1 MKKNLFLV
9 VLFLFPIFT
18 YGELFLEITKGSE
31 DPYRVAMIPFEG
43 NSRVSK
49 QLNDIMRNDLI
60 RTGEFSILDEELL
73 LPVKIINDE
82 LVFSDWKLLG
92 IDYLVTGTIA
102 NANNSLDI
110 SYEIFDIHK
119 KRKVRSSKV
128 FGIPNQI
135 RQLAHYTSDGIYESI
150 TGIKGIAATR
160 LLYVNEV
167 KDSRFISI
175 YKLMLADSDGAN
187 EKVLLSSSEPIISP
201 SWSPDGK
208 RVAYVSFETGIA
220 KVFIQEIASGKRE
233 AVLSQ
238 DTQISSPS
246 WSPDGKYLS
255 LTLYQDG
262 NAEIY
267 ILRLRDRTL
276 TRMTNQFAIDTESSW
291 SPKGN
296 KILFTS
302 GRSGSPQI
310 YELDLRKL
318 NPKAKRIS
326 FEGTYNAKASYL
338 PNEEGVIFVHRSN
351 DGLFHIALKYKR
363 ENFIRVLTEAKMDES
378 PSVAPN
384 GNMVIYGIKEN
395 DLSMLAGFS
404 LSGAKFKLPAS
415 DGEVREPA
423 WSNFLLKK
431 MI

>member
-1 MKKNLFLV
+1 MKKNSLLIFLLLIPV
-9 VLFLFPIFT
+9 MS

-31 DPYRVAMIPFEG
+31 DPYKVAIIPFEG
-43 NSRVSK
+43 NTRVSK
-49 QLNDIMRNDLI
+49 QLNSIVRNDLI

-82 LVFSDWKLLG
+82 LVYSDWKLLG
-92 IDYLVTGTIA
+92 MDYLVTGIITKA
-102 NANNSLDI
+102 KNSLDI
-110 SYEIFDIHK
+110 NYEIYDVHK
-119 KRKVRSSKV
+119 KRKVRSSKI

-135 RQLAHYTSDGIYESI
+135 RQLGHYTSDGIYESI

-160 LLYVNEV
+160 ILYVNEI
-167 KDSRFISI
+167 KDSQLTSTFR
-175 YKLMLADSDGAN
+175 LMLADSDGAN
-187 EKVLLSSSEPIISP
+187 EKILLSSSEPIISP

-208 RVAYVSFETGIA
+208 RVAYVSFETGTA

-233 AVLSQ
+233 AVLSKE
-238 DTQISSPS
+238 TQISSPS

-318 NPKAKRIS
+318 NPKAKRVS

-338 PNEEGVIFVHRSN
+338 PNEEGIIFVHRSN
-351 DGLFHIALKYKR
+351 DGLFHIALKYKK

-384 GNMVIYGIKEN
+384 GNMVIYGIREKN
-395 DLSMLAGFS
+395 LSMLAGFS

-415 DGEVREPA
+415 NGEVREPA
-423 WSNFLLKK
+423 WSNFLR
-431 MI
+431 

>member
-1 MKKNLFLV
+1 MKKNSLLIFL
-9 VLFLFPIFT
+9 LLIPIMS

-31 DPYRVAMIPFEG
+31 DPYKVAIIPFEG
-43 NSRVSK
+43 NTRVSK
-49 QLNDIMRNDLI
+49 QLNSIVRNDLI

-82 LVFSDWKLLG
+82 LVYSDWKLLG
-92 IDYLVTGTIA
+92 MDYLVTGIITKA
-102 NANNSLDI
+102 KNSLDI
-110 SYEIFDIHK
+110 NYEIYDVHK

-135 RQLAHYTSDGIYESI
+135 RQLGHYTSDGIYESI

-160 LLYVNEV
+160 ILYVNEI
-167 KDSRFISI
+167 KDSQLTSSYR
-175 YKLMLADSDGAN
+175 LMLADSDGAN
-187 EKVLLSSSEPIISP
+187 EKILLSSSEPIISP

-208 RVAYVSFETGIA
+208 SVAYVSFETGMA
-220 KVFIQEIASGKRE
+220 KVYIQEIASGKRE
-233 AVLSQ
+233 AVLSKE
-238 DTQISSPS
+238 TQISSPS

-267 ILRLRDRTL
+267 ILRLRDRAL

-318 NPKAKRIS
+318 NPKAKRVS

-338 PNEEGVIFVHRSN
+338 PNEEGIIFVHRSN
-351 DGLFHIALKYKR
+351 DGLFHIALKYKK

-384 GNMVIYGIKEN
+384 GNMVIYGIREKN
-395 DLSMLAGFS
+395 LSMLAGFS

-415 DGEVREPA
+415 NGEVREPA
-423 WSNFLLKK
+423 WSNFLR
-431 MI
+431 

>member
-92 IDYLVTGTIA
+92 IDYLVTGTIG

-423 WSNFLLKK
+423 WSNFLR
-431 MI
+431 

>member
-9 VLFLFPIFT
+9 VLLLFPIFT

-31 DPYRVAMIPFEG
+31 DPYRVAIIPFEG

-167 KDSRFISI
+167 KDSRLISI

-233 AVLSQ
+233 AVLTQ

-338 PNEEGVIFVHRSN
+338 PNEEGVIFVHRSS
-351 DGLFHIALKYKR
+351 DGLFHIAMKYKR

-415 DGEVREPA
+415 EGEVREPA
-423 WSNFLLKK
+423 WSNFLR
-431 MI
+431 

>member
-1 MKKNLFLV
+1 MKNLLLTIIFLMP
-9 VLFLFPIFT
+9 LGCL
-18 YGELFLEITKGSE
+18 GELFLEITKGSE
-31 DPYRVAMIPFEG
+31 DPYRIAISPFDG
-43 NSRVSK
+43 DVRTSN
-49 QLNDIMRNDLI
+49 QLHNIIRNDLM
-60 RTGEFSILDEELL
+60 RTGEFSILDEELV
-73 LPVKIINDE
+73 LPIKIKDDE
-82 LVFSDWKLLG
+82 LIYSDWKLLG
-92 IDYLVTGTIA
+92 MDYLITGSIIKTK
-102 NANNSLDI
+102 NSIDVN
-110 SYEIFDIHK
+110 YEIYDIHK
-119 KRKVRSSKV
+119 KKKVRSSKV

-150 TGIKGIAATR
+150 SGIKGIAATK
-160 LLYVNEV
+160 LLYVNET
-167 KDSRFISI
+167 KNSKSISA

-187 EKVLLSSSEPIISP
+187 EKVLLTSSESIISP

-208 RVAYVSFETGIA
+208 KVAYVSFETGIA
-220 KVFIQEIASGKRE
+220 KVFIQDIASGKRE
-233 AVLSQ
+233 SVLSKN
-238 DTQISSPS
+238 TQISSPS

-267 ILRLRDRTL
+267 IMRLRDRTL

-296 KILFTS
+296 KIIFTS

-338 PNEEGVIFVHRSN
+338 PKEEGIIFVHRSD
-351 DGLFHIALKYKR
+351 DGLFHIALKYKK

-384 GNMVIYGIKEN
+384 GNMVIYGIKEEN
-395 DLSMLAGFS
+395 LSMLAGFS
-404 LSGAKFKLPAS
+404 LSGARFKLPAS
-415 DGEVREPA
+415 EGEVREPA
-423 WSNFLLKK
+423 WSNFLR
-431 MI
+431 

>member
-1 MKKNLFLV
+1 MKKNLVLV
-9 VLFLFPIFT
+9 ALLLVPVMG

-31 DPYRVAMIPFEG
+31 DPYKVAMIPFEG
-43 NSRVSK
+43 NSKVSK
-49 QLNDIMRNDLI
+49 QANNIMRNDLI

-73 LPVKIINDE
+73 LPVKMIDDE

-92 IDYLVTGTIA
+92 MDYLVTGKIV
-102 NANNSLDI
+102 NENNSLDI
-110 SYEIFDIHK
+110 NYEIYDIHK

-160 LLYVNEV
+160 LLYVNEI
-167 KDSRFISI
+167 KDSQLISR

-187 EKVLLSSSEPIISP
+187 EKILLSSSEPIISP

-233 AVLSQ
+233 AVLSK

-291 SPKGN
+291 SPRGN

-338 PNEEGVIFVHRSN
+338 PNEEGIIFVHRSI
-351 DGLFHIALKYKR
+351 DGLFHIALKYKK

-384 GNMVIYGIKEN
+384 GNMVIYGIREEN
-395 DLSMLAGFS
+395 LSMLAGFS

-415 DGEVREPA
+415 NGEVREPA
-423 WSNFLLKK
+423 WSNFLR
-431 MI
+431 

>member
-1 MKKNLFLV
+1 MKKNLL
-9 VLFLFPIFT
+9 LISLLLLPIFG

-31 DPYRVAMIPFEG
+31 DPYKVAMIPFEG

-49 QLNDIMRNDLI
+49 QLNNIMRNDLI

-82 LVFSDWKLLG
+82 LVYSDWKLLG
-92 IDYLVTGTIA
+92 MDYLITGTIV
-102 NANNSLDI
+102 NAENSLDI

-160 LLYVNEV
+160 LLYVNEI
-167 KDSRFISI
+167 KDSRFIST

-187 EKVLLSSSEPIISP
+187 EKVLLSSYEPIISP

-233 AVLSQ
+233 AVLSKG
-238 DTQISSPS
+238 TQISSPS

-338 PNEEGVIFVHRSN
+338 PNEDGIIFVHRSS

-384 GNMVIYGIKEN
+384 GNMVIYGIKEEN
-395 DLSMLAGFS
+395 LSMLAGFS

-415 DGEVREPA
+415 NGEVREPA
-423 WSNFLLKK
+423 WSNFLR
-431 MI
+431 

>member
-1 MKKNLFLV
+1 MKKNLLV
-9 VLFLFPIFT
+9 IAYIFAPLCF
-18 YGELFLEITKGSE
+18 GELFLEITKGSE
-31 DPYRVAMIPFEG
+31 DPFRIAMVPFEG
-43 NSRVSK
+43 NLRISK
-49 QLNDIMRNDLI
+49 QLNEIMQNDLI
-60 RTGEFSILDEELL
+60 RTGEFSILDEDSL
-73 LPVKIINDE
+73 LPIKIVNEDLIY
-82 LVFSDWKLLG
+82 SDWKLLG
-92 IDYLVTGTIA
+92 IDFLVTGSILQS
-102 NANNSLDI
+102 NNSLDI
-110 SYEIFDIHK
+110 NYEIYDISK
-119 KRKVRSSKV
+119 KRKIRSSKV

-160 LLYVNEV
+160 LLYVNEI
-167 KDSRFISI
+167 KDSEFIST

-187 EKVLLSSSEPIISP
+187 EKTLLSSSDPIISP

-208 RVAYVSFETGIA
+208 RVAYVSFETGMA
-220 KVFIQEIASGKRE
+220 KVFIQEISSGRRE
-233 AVLSQ
+233 VVLSKN
-238 DTQISSPS
+238 TQISSPS

-276 TRMTNQFAIDTESSW
+276 TRMTKQFAIDTESSW

-296 KILFTS
+296 KLLFTS

-338 PNEEGVIFVHRSN
+338 PKEEGIIFVHRTE

-363 ENFIRVLTEAKMDES
+363 ENFIRILTEAKMDES

-384 GNMVIYGIKEN
+384 GNMVIYGIRE
-395 DLSMLAGFS
+395 DDQSMLAGFS
-404 LSGAKFKLPAS
+404 LSGARFKLPAS
-415 DGEVREPA
+415 NGEVREPA
-423 WSNFLLKK
+423 WSNFLR
-431 MI
+431 

>member
-1 MKKNLFLV
+1 MKQNFFLAT
-9 VLFLFPIFT
+9 LLLLPTMIF
-18 YGELFLEITKGSE
+18 GELFLEITKGSE
-31 DPYRVAMIPFEG
+31 DPYKIAMISFEG
-43 NSRVSK
+43 DSRISK
-49 QLNDIMRNDLI
+49 QLNKIMRNDLI
-60 RTGEFSILDEELL
+60 RTGEFYILDDELL
-73 LPVKIINDE
+73 LPVNFINDE
-82 LVFSDWKLLG
+82 LVYSDWKLLG
-92 IDYLVTGTIA
+92 MDCLVTGKIVKLS
-102 NANNSLDI
+102 NSVDI
-110 SYEIFDIHK
+110 SYEIYDVHK
-119 KRKVRSSKV
+119 KRKLRSSKV

-160 LLYVNEV
+160 LLYVNEI
-167 KDSRFISI
+167 KDSKLVSA

-187 EKVLLSSSEPIISP
+187 EKTLLSSSEPIISP

-208 RVAYVSFETGIA
+208 KVAYVSFETGIA
-220 KVFIQEIASGKRE
+220 KVFIQEIASGNRE
-233 AVLSQ
+233 AVLSKE
-238 DTQISSPS
+238 TQISSPS

-267 ILRLRDRTL
+267 ILRLRDKTL

-338 PNEEGVIFVHRSN
+338 PKEEGIIFVHRSD

-363 ENFIRVLTEAKMDES
+363 ENFIRILTEAKMDES

-384 GNMVIYGIKEN
+384 GNMVIYGIKEK

-415 DGEVREPA
+415 SGEVREPA
-423 WSNFLLKK
+423 WSNFLR
-431 MI
+431 

>member
-1 MKKNLFLV
+1 M
-9 VLFLFPIFT
+9 LFPALC

-31 DPYRVAMIPFEG
+31 DPYNVAMIPFEG
-43 NSRVSK
+43 NSRLSK
-49 QLNDIMRNDLI
+49 ELNSIMQNDLI
-60 RTGEFSILDEELL
+60 RTGEFSILDEKLL
-73 LPVKIINDE
+73 LPIQIIDDE
-82 LVFSDWKLLG
+82 LVYNDWKLLG
-92 IDYLVTGTIA
+92 MDYLVTGKIIKT
-102 NANNSLDI
+102 NNSLDI
-110 SYEIFDIHK
+110 NYEIYDINK
-119 KRKVRSSKV
+119 KRKIRSSKV

-160 LLYVNEV
+160 LLYVNEI
-167 KDSRFISI
+167 KDSQSVST
-175 YKLMLADSDGAN
+175 YKLMLADSDGKN
-187 EKVLLSSSEPIISP
+187 EKNLLTSSEPIISP

-208 RVAYVSFETGIA
+208 RVAYVSFETGMA
-220 KVFIQEIASGKRE
+220 KVFIQDISSGKRE

-255 LTLYQDG
+255 LTLYRDG

-267 ILRLRDRTL
+267 ILRLRDKTL
-276 TRMTNQFAIDTESSW
+276 TRMTKQYAIDTESSW

-318 NPKAKRIS
+318 NPKAKRLS
-326 FEGTYNAKASYL
+326 FEGSYNAKASYL
-338 PNEEGVIFVHRSN
+338 PKEQGIIFVHRAD
-351 DGLFHIALKYKR
+351 DGSFHIALKYKK
-363 ENFIRVLTEAKMDES
+363 ENFIRILTEAKMDES

-384 GNMVIYGIKEN
+384 GNMVIYGIKEG

-404 LSGAKFKLPAS
+404 LSGARFNLPAS
-415 DGEVREPA
+415 TGEVREPA
-423 WSNFLLKK
+423 WSNFLR
-431 MI
+431 

>member
-1 MKKNLFLV
+1 MKNNLVLV
-9 VLFLFPIFT
+9 AILLFSTLS
-18 YGELFLEITKGSE
+18 YAELFLEITKGSE
-31 DPYRVAMIPFEG
+31 DPFKVAMIPFEG

-49 QLNDIMRNDLI
+49 QLNNIMRNDLI
-60 RTGEFSILDEELL
+60 RTGEFAVLDEELL
-73 LPVKIINDE
+73 LPVKMIEDE
-82 LVFSDWKLLG
+82 LVFNDWKLLG
-92 IDYLVTGTIA
+92 MDYLVTGAIVKS
-102 NANNSLDI
+102 NNSLDI
-110 SYEIFDIHK
+110 NYEIYDIHK

-160 LLYVNEV
+160 LLYVNEI
-167 KDSRFISI
+167 KDSKQIST

-187 EKVLLSSSEPIISP
+187 EKILLSSSEPIISP

-220 KVFIQEIASGKRE
+220 KVFIQEISSGKRE
-233 AVLSQ
+233 AVLSK

-338 PNEEGVIFVHRSN
+338 PKEEGIIFVHRSN
-351 DGLFHIALKYKR
+351 DGLFHIALKYKK

-384 GNMVIYGIKEN
+384 GNMVIYGIKEEN
-395 DLSMLAGFS
+395 LSMLAGFS

-415 DGEVREPA
+415 NGEVREPA
-423 WSNFLLKK
+423 WSNFLR
-431 MI
+431 

>member
-1 MKKNLFLV
+1 MKQNLFLV
-9 VLFLFPIFT
+9 TLLLMPNMIF
-18 YGELFLEITKGSE
+18 GELFLEITKGSE
-31 DPYRVAMIPFEG
+31 DPYKIAMISFEG
-43 NSRVSK
+43 DSKISK
-49 QLNDIMRNDLI
+49 QLNKIIRNDLI
-60 RTGEFSILDEELL
+60 RSGEFYILDEGLL
-73 LPVKIINDE
+73 LPVNFINDE
-82 LVFSDWKLLG
+82 LVYSDWKLLG
-92 IDYLVTGTIA
+92 MDYLVTGKIVKL
-102 NANNSLDI
+102 NNSLDI
-110 SYEIFDIHK
+110 SYEIYDVHK
-119 KRKVRSSKV
+119 KRKLRSSKV

-160 LLYVNEV
+160 LLYVNEI
-167 KDSRFISI
+167 KDSKSISA

-187 EKVLLSSSEPIISP
+187 EKTLLSSSEPIISP

-208 RVAYVSFETGIA
+208 KVAYVSFETGIA
-220 KVFIQEIASGKRE
+220 KVFIQEIASGNRE
-233 AVLSQ
+233 AVLSKE
-238 DTQISSPS
+238 TQISSPS

-267 ILRLRDRTL
+267 ILRLRDKTL

-338 PNEEGVIFVHRSN
+338 PKEEGIIFVHRSD

-363 ENFIRVLTEAKMDES
+363 ENFIRILTEAKMDES

-384 GNMVIYGIKEN
+384 GNMVIYGIKEKN
-395 DLSMLAGFS
+395 LSMLAGFS

-415 DGEVREPA
+415 SGEVREPA
-423 WSNFLLKK
+423 WSNFLR
-431 MI
+431 

>member
-1 MKKNLFLV
+1 MKKNLL
-9 VLFLFPIFT
+9 LISLLLLPIFG

-31 DPYRVAMIPFEG
+31 DPYKVAMIPFEG

-49 QLNDIMRNDLI
+49 QLNNIMRNDLI

-82 LVFSDWKLLG
+82 LVYSDWKLLG
-92 IDYLVTGTIA
+92 MDYLITGTIV
-102 NANNSLDI
+102 NAENSLDI

-119 KRKVRSSKV
+119 ERKVRSSKV

-160 LLYVNEV
+160 LLYVNEI
-167 KDSRFISI
+167 KDSRFIST

-187 EKVLLSSSEPIISP
+187 EKVLLSSYEPIISP

-233 AVLSQ
+233 AVLSKG
-238 DTQISSPS
+238 TQISSPS

-338 PNEEGVIFVHRSN
+338 PNEDGIIFVHRSS

-384 GNMVIYGIKEN
+384 GNMVIYGIKEK

-423 WSNFLLKK
+423 WSNFLR
-431 MI
+431 

>member
-1 MKKNLFLV
+1 MKKNLVLV
-9 VLFLFPIFT
+9 ALLLVPVMA

-31 DPYRVAMIPFEG
+31 DPYKVAMIPFEG
-43 NSRVSK
+43 NSKVSK
-49 QLNDIMRNDLI
+49 QVNNIMRNDLI

-73 LPVKIINDE
+73 LPVKMIDDE

-92 IDYLVTGTIA
+92 MDYLVTGKIV
-102 NANNSLDI
+102 NENNSLDI
-110 SYEIFDIHK
+110 NYEIYDIHK

-160 LLYVNEV
+160 LLYVNEI
-167 KDSRFISI
+167 KDSQLISR

-187 EKVLLSSSEPIISP
+187 EKILLSSSEPIISP

-233 AVLSQ
+233 AVLSK

-291 SPKGN
+291 SPRGN

-338 PNEEGVIFVHRSN
+338 PNEEGIIFVHRSI
-351 DGLFHIALKYKR
+351 DGLFHIALKYKK

-384 GNMVIYGIKEN
+384 GNMVIYGIKEKN
-395 DLSMLAGFS
+395 LSMLAGFS

-415 DGEVREPA
+415 NGEVREPA
-423 WSNFLLKK
+423 WSNFLR
-431 MI
+431 

>member
-1 MKKNLFLV
+1 MKKNLL
-9 VLFLFPIFT
+9 LISLLLLPIFGF
-18 YGELFLEITKGSE
+18 GELFLEITKGSE
-31 DPYRVAMIPFEG
+31 DPYKVAMIPFEG

-49 QLNDIMRNDLI
+49 QLNNIMRNDLI

-82 LVFSDWKLLG
+82 LVYSDWKLLG
-92 IDYLVTGTIA
+92 MDYLITGTIV
-102 NANNSLDI
+102 NAENSLDI

-160 LLYVNEV
+160 LLYVNEI
-167 KDSRFISI
+167 KDSRFIST

-187 EKVLLSSSEPIISP
+187 EKVLLSSYEPIISP

-233 AVLSQ
+233 AVLSKG
-238 DTQISSPS
+238 TQISSPS

-338 PNEEGVIFVHRSN
+338 PNEDGIIFVHRSS

-423 WSNFLLKK
+423 WSNFLR
-431 MI
+431 

>member
-1 MKKNLFLV
+1 MKKNLFLI
-9 VLFLFPIFT
+9 VLLLFPIFT

-167 KDSRFISI
+167 KDSRLISI

-267 ILRLRDRTL
+267 ILRLRDRTI

-415 DGEVREPA
+415 EGEVREPA
-423 WSNFLLKK
+423 WSNFLR
-431 MI
+431 

>member
-73 LPVKIINDE
+73 LPVKIMNDE

-338 PNEEGVIFVHRSN
+338 PNEEGVIFVHRSS

-423 WSNFLLKK
+423 WSNFLR
-431 MI
+431 

>member
-31 DPYRVAMIPFEG
+31 DSYRVAMIPFEG

-92 IDYLVTGTIA
+92 IDYLFTGTIA

-338 PNEEGVIFVHRSN
+338 PNEEGVIFVHRSS

-423 WSNFLLKK
+423 WSNFLR
-431 MI
+431 

>member
-1 MKKNLFLV
+1 
-9 VLFLFPIFT
+9 
-18 YGELFLEITKGSE
+18 
-31 DPYRVAMIPFEG
+31 
-43 NSRVSK
+43 
-49 QLNDIMRNDLI
+49 
-60 RTGEFSILDEELL
+60 
-73 LPVKIINDE
+73 
-82 LVFSDWKLLG
+82 
-92 IDYLVTGTIA
+92 
-102 NANNSLDI
+102 
-110 SYEIFDIHK
+110 
-119 KRKVRSSKV
+119 
-128 FGIPNQI
+128 
-135 RQLAHYTSDGIYESI
+135 
-150 TGIKGIAATR
+150 
-160 LLYVNEV
+160 
-167 KDSRFISI
+167 
-175 YKLMLADSDGAN
+175 MLADSDGAN
-187 EKVLLSSSEPIISP
+187 EKILLSSSEPIISP

-220 KVFIQEIASGKRE
+220 KVFIQEIASGRRE

-267 ILRLRDRTL
+267 ILRLL
-276 TRMTNQFAIDTESSW
+276 DTESSW

-338 PNEEGVIFVHRSN
+338 PNEEGIIFVHRSS
-351 DGLFHIALKYKR
+351 DGLFHIALKYKK

-384 GNMVIYGIKEN
+384 GNMVIYGIKER

-415 DGEVREPA
+415 NGEVREPA
-423 WSNFLLKK
+423 WSNFLR
-431 MI
+431 

>member
-1 MKKNLFLV
+1 MKKNLVLV
-9 VLFLFPIFT
+9 AILLFSTLS
-18 YGELFLEITKGSE
+18 YAELFLEITKGSE
-31 DPYRVAMIPFEG
+31 DPFKVAMIPFEG

-49 QLNDIMRNDLI
+49 QLNNIMRNDLI
-60 RTGEFSILDEELL
+60 RTGEFAVLDEELL
-73 LPVKIINDE
+73 LPVKMIEDE
-82 LVFSDWKLLG
+82 LVFNDWKLLG
-92 IDYLVTGTIA
+92 MDYLVTGTIVKS
-102 NANNSLDI
+102 NNSLDI
-110 SYEIFDIHK
+110 NYEIYDIHK

-160 LLYVNEV
+160 LLYVNEI
-167 KDSRFISI
+167 KDFKQIST

-187 EKVLLSSSEPIISP
+187 EKILLSSSEPIISP

-220 KVFIQEIASGKRE
+220 KVFIQEISSGKRE
-233 AVLSQ
+233 AVLSK

-338 PNEEGVIFVHRSN
+338 PKEEGIIFVHRSN
-351 DGLFHIALKYKR
+351 DGLFHIALKYKK

-384 GNMVIYGIKEN
+384 GNMVIYGIKEEN
-395 DLSMLAGFS
+395 LSMLAGFS

-415 DGEVREPA
+415 NGEVREPA
-423 WSNFLLKK
+423 WSNFLR
-431 MI
+431 

>member
-1 MKKNLFLV
+1 MKKNLVLV
-9 VLFLFPIFT
+9 ALLLLPVMG

-31 DPYRVAMIPFEG
+31 DPYKVAMIPFEG
-43 NSRVSK
+43 NSKVSK
-49 QLNDIMRNDLI
+49 QVNNIMRNDLI

-73 LPVKIINDE
+73 LPVKMIDDE

-92 IDYLVTGTIA
+92 MDYLVTGKIV
-102 NANNSLDI
+102 NENNSLDI
-110 SYEIFDIHK
+110 NYEIYDIHK

-160 LLYVNEV
+160 LLYVNEI
-167 KDSRFISI
+167 KDSQLISR

-187 EKVLLSSSEPIISP
+187 EKILLSSSEPIISP

-208 RVAYVSFETGIA
+208 RVAYVSFETGMA

-233 AVLSQ
+233 VVLSK

-338 PNEEGVIFVHRSN
+338 PKEEGIIFVHRSN
-351 DGLFHIALKYKR
+351 DGLFHIALKYKK

-384 GNMVIYGIKEN
+384 GNMVIYGIREEN
-395 DLSMLAGFS
+395 LSMLAGFS

-415 DGEVREPA
+415 NGEVREPA
-423 WSNFLLKK
+423 WSNFLR
-431 MI
+431 

>member
-1 MKKNLFLV
+1 MKKNFSLA
-9 VLFLFPIFT
+9 VLLLIPMLS

-31 DPYRVAMIPFEG
+31 DPYTVAMIPFEG
-43 NSRVSK
+43 NARVSK
-49 QLNDIMRNDLI
+49 QLNTIMRNDLI

-73 LPVKIINDE
+73 LPVKIVNDE
-82 LVFSDWKLLG
+82 LVYSDWKLLG
-92 IDYLVTGTIA
+92 MDYLVTGTIVKT
-102 NANNSLDI
+102 NNSLDI
-110 SYEIFDIHK
+110 NYEIYDVHK

-160 LLYVNEV
+160 LLYVNEI
-167 KDSRFISI
+167 KDSQLIST

-187 EKVLLSSSEPIISP
+187 EKTLLSSSEPIISP

-208 RVAYVSFETGIA
+208 RVAYVSFETGMA

-233 AVLSQ
+233 AVLSK

-318 NPKAKRIS
+318 NPKARRVS

-338 PNEEGVIFVHRSN
+338 PKEEGIIFVHRSR

-384 GNMVIYGIKEN
+384 GNMVIYGIREEN
-395 DLSMLAGFS
+395 LSMLAGFS

-415 DGEVREPA
+415 QGEVREPA
-423 WSNFLLKK
+423 WSNFLR
-431 MI
+431 

>member
-1 MKKNLFLV
+1 MKKNLLLIILLLLPMFG
-9 VLFLFPIFT
+9 
-18 YGELFLEITKGSE
+18 YAELFLEITKGSE
-31 DPYRVAMIPFEG
+31 DPYKVALIPFEG
-43 NSRVSK
+43 HSRVSK
-49 QLNDIMRNDLI
+49 QLNHIMRNDLI

-73 LPVKIINDE
+73 LPVKIIDDE
-82 LVFSDWKLLG
+82 LVYSDWKLLG
-92 IDYLVTGTIA
+92 MDYLISGRID
-102 NANNSLDI
+102 NADNSLNI

-160 LLYVNEV
+160 LLYVNEI
-167 KDSRFISI
+167 KDSRFIST

-238 DTQISSPS
+238 GTQISSPS

-338 PNEEGVIFVHRSN
+338 PNEDGIIFVHRSN

-384 GNMVIYGIKEN
+384 GNMVIYGIKEK

-415 DGEVREPA
+415 EGEVREPA
-423 WSNFLLKK
+423 WSNFLR
-431 MI
+431 

>member
-9 VLFLFPIFT
+9 VLLLFPIFT

-31 DPYRVAMIPFEG
+31 DPYKVAMIPFEG

-92 IDYLVTGTIA
+92 IDYLVTGTIG

-363 ENFIRVLTEAKMDES
+363 ENFIRILTEAKMDES

-423 WSNFLLKK
+423 WSNFLR
-431 MI
+431 

>member
-1 MKKNLFLV
+1 MKQNLFLAT
-9 VLFLFPIFT
+9 LLLLPNMIF
-18 YGELFLEITKGSE
+18 GELFLEITKGSE
-31 DPYRVAMIPFEG
+31 DPYKIAMISFEG
-43 NSRVSK
+43 DSRISK
-49 QLNDIMRNDLI
+49 QLNKIMRNDLI
-60 RTGEFSILDEELL
+60 RTGEFYILDDELL
-73 LPVKIINDE
+73 LPVNFINDE
-82 LVFSDWKLLG
+82 LVYSDWKLLG
-92 IDYLVTGTIA
+92 MDYLVIGKIVKLS
-102 NANNSLDI
+102 NSVDI
-110 SYEIFDIHK
+110 SYEIYDVHK
-119 KRKVRSSKV
+119 KRKLRSSKV

-160 LLYVNEV
+160 LLYVNEI
-167 KDSRFISI
+167 KDSKSISA

-187 EKVLLSSSEPIISP
+187 EKTLLSSSEPIISP

-208 RVAYVSFETGIA
+208 KVAYVSFETGIA
-220 KVFIQEIASGKRE
+220 KVFIQEIASGNRE
-233 AVLSQ
+233 AVLSKE
-238 DTQISSPS
+238 TQISSPS

-267 ILRLRDRTL
+267 ILRLRDKTL

-338 PNEEGVIFVHRSN
+338 PKEEGIIFVHRSD

-363 ENFIRVLTEAKMDES
+363 ENFIRILTEAKMDES

-384 GNMVIYGIKEN
+384 GNMVIYGIKEKN
-395 DLSMLAGFS
+395 LSMLAGFS

-415 DGEVREPA
+415 SGEVREPA
-423 WSNFLLKK
+423 WSNFLR
-431 MI
+431 